1 MWRPFSMGNQ
11 EDFAYT
17 NPVND
22 IESSENEKQSDCT
35 EHGDGSHIQDYVVIA
50 ITSVLL
56 IGYWFEWLS
65 TIAGVDTALIA
76 ALISGLPIIKEAMR
90 AIYMRGDTK
99 VGLLVS
105 IAIVASIAIGEYL
118 AAAEVALIMTI
129 GEMLEHITLEKSNT
143 ALKKLAELTPLK
155 ARIIEEGAE
164 REVAA
169 ELVKLGDKLLV
180 KPGEKIPVDG
190 IVVAGYATVDQA
202 TITGEAIPVECR
214 EKASVFGGTIV
225 TMGSI
230 EMVATK
236 VGPDT
241 ALEHIIK
248 MVKEAQGS
256 KAPSARIIDRWANW
270 FVPLSLSIAVLVYLA
285 TGDIVRG
292 VTILIVFCPCA
303 MLLSTP
309 TAVAAAIGAAARRG
323 ILIKGGEILERIGS
337 LDTILFDKTG
347 TITVGKTSI
356 KEIRCYNGWQRN
368 QLLALAAGIEKR
380 SEHHLAKAII
390 EGAAKEN
397 LSLVEPT
404 YWEAIIGQGIRGEKN
419 GDCFLLGNRLL
430 MENQQVILTKEQQ
443 EDCLEQQTSGAT
455 VVFVAANGIL
465 IGMITIQDLIRKGSI
480 KVIEALYQE
489 KIKKIALLTGDAA
502 TVGNAIGKQVN
513 ISIVH
518 GDLLPAD
525 KVKYV
530 EEYQK
535 QGFKVAMI
543 GDGINDAPALAK
555 ADIGIAMGYSGTDIA
570 VEAADIVLLSDDLQK
585 IPEAIQKSRKAIHT
599 IWQNIVIANVINFA
613 AIICAAFGILG
624 PVAAAIVHNVGAII
638 VVLNSARL
646 LKHK

>member
-1 MWRPFSMGNQ
+1 MWRHFSMGNQ
-11 EDFAYT
+11 EDFVCK
-17 NPVND
+17 NPANS
-22 IESSENEKQSDCT
+22 IEQLETEKQVDCM
-35 EHGDGSHIQDYVVIA
+35 EHGEGSHIQDYIVIS

-56 IGYWFEWLS
+56 MGYWFEWLPV
-65 TIAGVDTALIA
+65 IAGVDTALIA
-76 ALISGLPIIKEAMR
+76 AVISGLPIIKEAIK

-155 ARIIEEGAE
+155 ARIMEEGIE
-164 REVAA
+164 REIAA

-202 TITGEAIPVECR
+202 TITGESIPVECR
-214 EKASVFGGTIV
+214 KEASVFGGTIV

-230 EMVATK
+230 EIVATK

-241 ALEHIIK
+241 ALGHIIK

-270 FVPLSLSIAVLVYLA
+270 FVPLSLSIAVLVYLV

-347 TITVGKTSI
+347 TITLGKASI

-390 EGAAKEN
+390 QGAEKEN
-397 LSLVEPT
+397 LSFIEPT
-404 YWEAIIGQGIRGEKN
+404 YWEAIVGQGIRGEKN
-419 GDCFLLGNRLL
+419 EDCFLLGNGLL
-430 MENQQVILTKEQQ
+430 MENEHVILTKEQQ
-443 EDCLEQQTSGAT
+443 DYCLEQQTTGGT

-465 IGMITIQDLIRKGSI
+465 IGIITIQDLIRKGSAE
-480 KVIEALYQE
+480 VIAALYHE

-502 TVGNAIGKQVN
+502 AVGNAIGEQVK
-513 ISIVH
+513 IPIVH

-530 EEYQK
+530 EDYQK
-535 QGFKVAMI
+535 KGFKVAMI

-570 VEAADIVLLSDDLQK
+570 VEAADVVLLSDDLQK
-585 IPEAIQKSRKAIHT
+585 IPETIQKSRKAIRT

-646 LKHK
+646 LKHE